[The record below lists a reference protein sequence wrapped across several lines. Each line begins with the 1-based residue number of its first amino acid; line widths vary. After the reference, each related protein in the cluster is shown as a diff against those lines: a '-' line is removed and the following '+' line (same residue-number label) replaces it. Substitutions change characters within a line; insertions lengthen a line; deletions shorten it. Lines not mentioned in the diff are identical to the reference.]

1 MKHTFVSKIL
11 AVLMAVAL
19 FAAMLPQV
27 VSADGTVPTFTF
39 KAVKAGE
46 TVTVTGANFPKNVDF
61 IVRMD
66 KFGNLAVNGT
76 EVGRINSGSGSFEAT
91 FNIPVALK
99 NETTLAMRF
108 DGTGGWYSYNWFT
121 NKTSGSTSSP
131 TATPAPG
138 SGSTSTKP
146 YIDVIG
152 VVKNKSVTLQAG
164 RFPANQTFSI
174 RVGPF
179 KDFFKKYVSAGTINS
194 GSGGSFQFTVNLPE
208 SVKDVEM
215 ITIRLDGGSGVYA
228 FNAFKNVSGGVTTPV
243 VITPTPGSGTS
254 TSNICQVTS
263 TEPTKTL
270 KTREDFDAA
279 WTVKNVSGRTWE
291 QHSVDYK
298 LVSGTEMQ
306 KYGKTFDFT
315 GTVKNGESITI
326 RVDMLAPDKA
336 GTYTTTWA
344 IVESGKTLCNLP
356 LTVVVK

>member
-1 MKHTFVSKIL
+1 
-11 AVLMAVAL
+11 MAVAL
-19 FAAMLPQV
+19 FAAILPQV

-152 VVKNKSVTLQAG
+152 VVKNQSVTLQAG

-179 KDFFKKYVSAGTINS
+179 KYLFKKYVSAGTINS
-194 GSGGSFQFTVNLPE
+194 
-208 SVKDVEM
+208 
-215 ITIRLDGGSGVYA
+215 
-228 FNAFKNVSGGVTTPV
+228 
-243 VITPTPGSGTS
+243 
-254 TSNICQVTS
+254 
-263 TEPTKTL
+263 
-270 KTREDFDAA
+270 
-279 WTVKNVSGRTWE
+279 
-291 QHSVDYK
+291 
-298 LVSGTEMQ
+298 
-306 KYGKTFDFT
+306 
-315 GTVKNGESITI
+315 
-326 RVDMLAPDKA
+326 
-336 GTYTTTWA
+336 
-344 IVESGKTLCNLP
+344 
-356 LTVVVK
+356 